1 MTEEYHG
8 KIRTKDFKINTCSC
22 YFSDWKKIKETEDES
37 WVFDD
42 IEKRKKSFRK
52 FYFSKKTLVH
62 VVMDVL
68 KNLLC

>member
-8 KIRTKDFKINTCSC
+8 KIRTKDFKIITCSC

-37 WVFDD
+37 F
-42 IEKRKKSFRK
+42 ES
-52 FYFSKKTLVH
+52 
-62 VVMDVL
+62 MDVL